1 VTFGVLLAIETS
13 WSVLDP
19 ALAGI
24 VALNILWSGWK
35 VMTSSLSGLMDEA
48 VPNDTL
54 AKIKSVISAEAEGAL
69 EAHDLRTRHAG
80 KVTFIDFHLVVPGH
94 TPVSEAHDICDRIE
108 FELKAKVP
116 DAKVTIHVEP
126 ENKAKHRGIIV
137 I

>member
-1 VTFGVLLAIETS
+1 MKNYAMRIGVLLAIETS

-54 AKIKSVISAEAEGAL
+54 AKIKSGDASWEEMVPAEVSA
-69 EAHDLRTRHAG
+69 
-80 KVTFIDFHLVVPGH
+80 
-94 TPVSEAHDICDRIE
+94 
-108 FELKAKVP
+108 
-116 DAKVTIHVEP
+116 
-126 ENKAKHRGIIV
+126 IIKERRLLGYQPQA
-137 I
+137 